1 MVHGEGFSDQGQ
13 SDLKVDDMVQGMN
26 RQNGI
31 SKMKS
36 IKMKQDPSRW
46 FHGFSICP
54 SGSLGE
60 GNRC

>member
-13 SDLKVDDMVQGMN
+13 SDLKVDDMVQGMK

-36 IKMKQDPSRW
+36 IKMKQEPVPVVPRVQYLSQW
-46 FHGFSICP
+46 FSWG
-54 SGSLGE
+54 GE
-60 GNRC
+60 